1 MNDREYN
8 ALDGIRR
15 SDLWVIKQS
24 PMHFKYHMD
33 HPETDSPSLTF
44 GRAMHKYILEPET
57 FNEEFA
63 IAPIVDRRTKDG
75 KLEYADFLNT
85 LGDRDVITFEDIERI
100 GDMKRSLMQNSEV
113 VDIMQNIISVETPFV
128 WTDAKTGERC
138 KVKTDMIVDINGMP
152 YIVDYKTT
160 TSCADGAFERSVRKY
175 GYDFQSGMY
184 SEGVEITTL
193 EAHGF
198 IFIAQ
203 EKDAPYASR
212 VYYCDEYFV
221 EKGQR
226 EFHDLLEIYHD
237 CKQTGNWYGY
247 ETRELYAEDW
257 N

>member
-24 PMHFKYHMD
+24 PMHFRYHMD

-85 LGDRDVITFEDIERI
+85 LGGREVIAFEDMERI

-113 VDIMQNIISVETPFV
+113 VDIMQNITSVETPFI
-128 WTDAKTGERC
+128 WTDAKTGELC

-184 SEGVEITTL
+184 SEGVEITAL

-212 VYYCDEYFV
+212 VYYCDDYFV
-221 EKGQR
+221 EKGR
-226 EFHDLLEIYHD
+226 NEFHDLLNIYHE
-237 CKQTGNWYGY
+237 CKQTGDWYGY
-247 ETRELYAEDW
+247 ESRELYAEDW